1 MSEQNDEKQQ
11 RGIQSVEVAA
21 ELLEALI
28 GFGGAVALKD
38 FAAAVGMSSARAFPY
53 LVSLVRA
60 GLVHKDEASGLY
72 GPGLLSQEL
81 GILGLHYLNP
91 LDEAEVVVRELAAAS
106 GHAVGL
112 SVWGALGPTVV
123 RIEESRYS
131 LYSEIRLGSVMSLVN
146 SSIGRVFSAWMPQAI
161 VDAALAQEGVRAAGN
176 SLSAAERKRFIE
188 GLTTIRSQGMEVRQ
202 NAPMPGLS
210 AMSAPVFGLSGDMAF
225 ALTVFDET
233 GAMDLA
239 LDGQTAQELRRR
251 AGELSMRLGHI
262 GP

>member
-21 ELLEALI
+21 QLLEALI
-28 GFGGAVALKD
+28 GFGGPVALKD

-72 GPGLLSQEL
+72 EPGALSQEL

-91 LDEAEVVVRELAAAS
+91 LDEAEVVVRELAAATA
-106 GHAVGL
+106 HAVVL

-123 RIEESRYS
+123 RVEESRYS
-131 LYSEIRLGSVMSLVN
+131 LYSEIRLGSIMSLVH

-161 VDAALAQEGVRAAGN
+161 VEAALAQESVRAAGHA
-176 SLSAAERKRFIE
+176 LGAAECRRFLE
-188 GLTTIRSQGMEVRQ
+188 ELAAIRSQGMELRRDT
-202 NAPMPGLS
+202 PMPGLS
-210 AMSAPVFGLSGDMAF
+210 AMSAPVFGLSGEMAF
-225 ALTVFDET
+225 ALTLFDET
-233 GAMDLA
+233 GAMELGF
-239 LDGQTAQELRRR
+239 DGRTAQELRRV
-251 AGELSMRLGHI
+251 AGELSLRLGHY
-262 GP
+262 GT